1 MNESAKKVEYTSN
14 VTSSS
19 LAMALKIGQTF
30 DLGRFEGRKQEQAN
44 EESPSTAETDRLRQ
58 AKGQVEKH
66 RRVWLEFLKL
76 NKK

>member
-30 DLGRFEGRKQEQAN
+30 DLGRFEGRK
-44 EESPSTAETDRLRQ
+44 
-58 AKGQVEKH
+58 
-66 RRVWLEFLKL
+66 
-76 NKK
+76 